1 MAQESQEPSFHYSIL
16 ERLGIGW
23 RDSVCQ
29 SNEKRV
35 KEYDR
40 QLEEALEHLGTSR
53 EHGVALMLPP
63 HLPKQSSTEEAS
75 TGSRRQG
82 APRSASLHRNRHELQ
97 VYLH

>member
-1 MAQESQEPSFHYSIL
+1 MAQQSQEASASFHYSIL

-40 QLEEALEHLGTSR
+40 QLEEALEHLGTNS
-53 EHGVALMLPP
+53 ENVVMWWCCDGVAFIP
-63 HLPKQSSTEEAS
+63 S
-75 TGSRRQG
+75 
-82 APRSASLHRNRHELQ
+82 
-97 VYLH
+97 